1 MLADMP
7 IEEKFLSIYPLKI
20 SHFGILC
27 KSHKK
32 KKKKNCSGLNWDM
45 QGLNTTK
52 LQLLKYLKPLSACS
66 K

>member
-1 MLADMP
+1 M
-7 IEEKFLSIYPLKI
+7 SIYPLKK
-20 SHFGILC
+20 SLILEYYV
-27 KSHKK
+27 SLI

-52 LQLLKYLKPLSACS
+52 FQILKYLKPLFAYS